1 MKKILLPFDGSD
13 SAKRA
18 LNHVLTIAKETPQT
32 EVHLLHVVDPSQLGS
47 DESFWKGGTKEK
59 LIADGEKILEPAKQ
73 SLSQAGVAFQSAVS
87 LGSPGNEI
95 PSFARSN
102 GCTAIVMGT
111 RGMSTMASF
120 FIGSVAHRVMQF
132 AEVPVTLVK

>member
-1 MKKILLPFDGSD
+1 MKKILLPFDGSE

-18 LNHVLTIAKETPQT
+18 LNHVLSIAKETPQT
-32 EVHLLHVVDPSQLGS
+32 EIHLLHVVDPAQLGS

-59 LIADGEKILEPAKQ
+59 LLADGDKVLAAAKQ
-73 SLSQAGVAFQSAVS
+73 SLSQAGVAFQSEVT

-95 PSFARSN
+95 PAYARN
-102 GCTAIVMGT
+102 RGCNAIIMGT
-111 RGMSTMASF
+111 RGMSSMASF

-132 AEVPVTLVK
+132 ADVPVTLVK

>member
-1 MKKILLPFDGSD
+1 MKKILLPFDGSE

-18 LNHVLTIAKETPQT
+18 LHHALTIAKETPET
-32 EVHLLHVVDPSQLGS
+32 EVYLLHVVDPSRLGT
-47 DESFWKGGTKEK
+47 DESFWQGGTKEK
-59 LIADGEKILEPAKQ
+59 LLADGERVLEPAKQ
-73 SLSQAGVAFQSAVS
+73 ALQQAGIPYQVEVS

-95 PSFARSN
+95 PSYAKHH
-102 GCTAIVMGT
+102 GCTGIVMGT
-111 RGMSTMASF
+111 RGMSSMASF

>member
-1 MKKILLPFDGSD
+1 MKKILLPFDGSE

-18 LNHVLTIAKETPQT
+18 LQHVTAMAQETPQT
-32 EVHLLHVVDPSQLGS
+32 EIHLLHVVDPTQLGT

-59 LIADGEKILEPAKQ
+59 LLADGERILEPAKQ
-73 SLSQAGVAFQSAVS
+73 ALTQSGIAYASDVS

-95 PSFARSN
+95 PSYARAH
-102 GCTAIVMGT
+102 GCNAIVMGT
-111 RGMSTMASF
+111 RGMSSIASF
-120 FIGSVAHRVMQF
+120 FVGSVAHRVMQF